1 MDENSSNDRSP
12 GDAGSAG
19 ITPIDPVDHDS
30 IKEYFHLLRQRI
42 FIGLLIAFL
51 APLAILS
58 LYFHFQFNNI
68 LRKSSKLH
76 LTSLAESQRNTIDLF
91 IQERLVNIFNLFRI
105 SNFTLTP
112 SPDDM
117 RLYLQH
123 LRIMSDAFVDVGFL
137 DSSGIQIGYTGPYP
151 YLQGRNYSNEAWFQ
165 TLMGSD
171 KNYLITDIYLGFRQK
186 PHFTIAVKQIFAEKP
201 YIMRATIDPDKFY
214 LFLRNISR
222 GEGVDSSLINRDG
235 RYQIVNPDQGELL
248 GNCDYMPPERTGS
261 GANEI
266 KTKTGNLLVAYSW
279 LNEAPWVLVVKQPL
293 KIAYAEMYRLRRIM
307 IAVTLILVFILV
319 VVIRLT
325 TDRLLKR
332 AEATEESRK
341 ELQWQLIHAAKLV
354 SAGELAAGVAHEINN
369 PLAIISTESGLIRD
383 MLDPQFGMKYT
394 PKMITDELEQ
404 IDKAV
409 FRARDITHKLLD
421 IVRRTEPKLA
431 LSNLNQ
437 LLAEVVDG
445 LMEKEFEVSNIR
457 LIRDYDPQLPDALL
471 DADQIRQVLLN
482 IINNAGDA
490 IGRGGKITLTTRH
503 DDKFV
508 WVTIRD
514 TGKGMTSEQMEKIFL
529 PFFTTKE
536 PGKGTGLGLS
546 ISLSIV
552 EAMGGRIEVQSMP
565 GVGSAF
571 TVVLPIN
578 PPQEKQG
585 G

>member
-1 MDENSSNDRSP
+1 MEEKSSNDRP
-12 GDAGSAG
+12 VGGAGSAG

-30 IKEYFHLLRQRI
+30 IKEYFHLLRRRI

-58 LYFHFQFNNI
+58 LYFHFQFNSI
-68 LRKSSKLH
+68 LRSSSKLH

-105 SNFTLTP
+105 GNFTLTP

-151 YLQGRNYSNEAWFQ
+151 YLQGRNYSNEVWFQ

-171 KNYLITDIYLGFRQK
+171 RNYLITDIYLGFRQK

-222 GEGVDSSLINRDG
+222 GEGVDSSLINREG

-261 GANEI
+261 GATEI

-293 KIAYAEMYRLRRIM
+293 KIAYAKMYRLRRIM
-307 IAVTLILVFILV
+307 IAVTLILVFIMVL
-319 VVIRLT
+319 VIRLT

-383 MLDPQFGMKYT
+383 MLDPQFGIKYS
-394 PKMITDELEQ
+394 PKMITDELDQ

-431 LSNLNQ
+431 PCNLNH

-457 LIRDYDPQLPDALL
+457 LNREYDPQLPDALL

-490 IGRGGKITLTTRH
+490 IGRGGKITLTTH
-503 DDKFV
+503 YDDKFL

-552 EAMGGRIEVQSMP
+552 EAMGGRIEVQSLP
-565 GVGSAF
+565 GVGSSF

-578 PPQEKQG
+578 PPPEKIG